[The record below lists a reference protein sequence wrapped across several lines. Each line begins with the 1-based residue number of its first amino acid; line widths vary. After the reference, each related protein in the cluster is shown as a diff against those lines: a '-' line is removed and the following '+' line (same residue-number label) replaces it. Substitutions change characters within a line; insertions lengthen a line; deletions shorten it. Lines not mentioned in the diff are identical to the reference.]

1 MFVFI
6 AFKVYFKAYIYILKR
21 VKVFK
26 VSKVVFKSKP
36 VEYSWNSN
44 NIYLLRDTGLKAVI
58 LKNLKLKIKV
68 VLFARVFNFIYIKL
82 S

>member
-1 MFVFI
+1 MFIFI
-6 AFKVYFKAYIYILKR
+6 TFEVCFKAYTYILKR
-21 VKVFK
+21 VKIFK
-26 VSKVVFKSKP
+26 VSKVVFKGKA

-44 NIYLLRDTGLKAVI
+44 NIGLLRDTCLKVVV
-58 LKNLKLKIKV
+58 LENFKLEIKV